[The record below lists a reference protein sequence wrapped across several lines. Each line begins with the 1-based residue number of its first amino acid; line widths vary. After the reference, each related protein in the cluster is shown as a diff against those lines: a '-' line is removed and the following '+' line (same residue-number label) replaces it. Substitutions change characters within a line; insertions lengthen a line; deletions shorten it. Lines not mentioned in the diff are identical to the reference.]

1 MEKPA
6 GVTSPAPLGNHNAN
20 SPSKVVPRTKGEA
33 GDFVAVASRLT
44 SPLPAAEEDEQQQQ
58 QQQQQQQPPL
68 AQQQHVA
75 LDVDQLRENV
85 PDTFGRPKKK
95 SASSASL
102 LGSSVTEEETNRFAL
117 GGEFKMRPRHNSIRL
132 KMKRTVSQAS
142 TCASR
147 AMCEPLSCEKR
158 EISNGTK
165 CDNIVCFR
173 RCNVIIRGRG
183 AATRACL
190 SSFHGRLLGAYFGLT
205 PPSNTRALDT
215 LHIFLFV
222 LLLSTQTVRTKT
234 RHAWRFT
241 GRILLNG

>member
-58 QQQQQQQPPL
+58 DQQQPL
-68 AQQQHVA
+68 AQQQQVA

-147 AMCEPLSCEKR
+147 ATCEPLSCVESEEEGK
-158 EISNGTK
+158 
-165 CDNIVCFR
+165 
-173 RCNVIIRGRG
+173 
-183 AATRACL
+183 
-190 SSFHGRLLGAYFGLT
+190 
-205 PPSNTRALDT
+205 
-215 LHIFLFV
+215 
-222 LLLSTQTVRTKT
+222 Q
-234 RHAWRFT
+234 
-241 GRILLNG
+241 